1 MMGVHKALLS
11 DKNSAGSIFA
21 AEHGVIFQGVFVRE
35 LTVDEYV
42 NALSSLLNKTG
53 VKVEAGFAMLKAHYY
68 EPNRLISATKLAKAA
83 GRDKYNT
90 GNEWYGS
97 FSRKIAE
104 LLNFEPLL
112 NDDKDLRWTYTICD
126 ASSSRDENNHFQWI
140 LKSEVASALE
150 QLGIVEKRYYADALT
165 DIDSKKEFISNLLD
179 KYKERY
185 VKARLGQGQFRSW
198 SINHWKG
205 CSLSGCTKIEL
216 LIASHIKP
224 WRDCDTNE
232 AIDPM
237 NSLLLMPNYD
247 ALFDKGFITFCD
259 RGKIKLSPHLDET
272 TAKIF
277 GINPNMALRET
288 CRGHIPFL
296 TYHRENV
303 FRSKI

>member
-1 MMGVHKALLS
+1 M
-11 DKNSAGSIFA
+11 
-21 AEHGVIFQGVFVRE
+21 
-35 LTVDEYV
+35 
-42 NALSSLLNKTG
+42 
-53 VKVEAGFAMLKAHYY
+53 
-68 EPNRLISATKLAKAA
+68 
-83 GRDKYNT
+83 
-90 GNEWYGS
+90 
-97 FSRKIAE
+97 
-104 LLNFEPLL
+104 
-112 NDDKDLRWTYTICD
+112 
-126 ASSSRDENNHFQWI
+126 
-140 LKSEVASALE
+140 
-150 QLGIVEKRYYADALT
+150 
-165 DIDSKKEFISNLLD
+165 
-179 KYKERY
+179 
-185 VKARLGQGQFRSW
+185 
-198 SINHWKG
+198 NHWKG